1 MGSSSYCV
9 NQELSHEEQ
18 DGLKTICGT
27 NEYMAPEMILRKGY
41 GKAVDWWSMGALL
54 YEMTAGYPPFQG
66 KTPKDLNRKILN
78 ERVSL
83 PKWLSPTAHQVS
95 YLRRTSYIHFVSN
108 VLDNKTKRPLKKL
121 ADFTRE
127 YQFTFA
133 LESCVDQVES
143 QSRRCRSYGIGSSF
157 VHLVVG

>member
-1 MGSSSYCV
+1 MCSMLASHVDTNMRVAYDQTCSH
-9 NQELSHEEQ
+9 QELSHEEQ

-41 GKAVDWWSMGALL
+41 GKAVDWWSMGALM

-95 YLRRTSYIHFVSN
+95 HLTVLLWFVCS
-108 VLDNKTKRPLKKL
+108 V
-121 ADFTRE
+121 
-127 YQFTFA
+127 
-133 LESCVDQVES
+133 
-143 QSRRCRSYGIGSSF
+143 
-157 VHLVVG
+157 

>member
-1 MGSSSYCV
+1 MLAPLRSLHGCFPITETII
-9 NQELSHEEQ
+9 QELTHDEDE
-18 DGLKTICGT
+18 GLKTICGT

-41 GKAVDWWSMGALL
+41 GKAVDWWSMGALV

-95 YLRRTSYIHFVSN
+95 YVM
-108 VLDNKTKRPLKKL
+108 KL
-121 ADFTRE
+121 
-127 YQFTFA
+127 
-133 LESCVDQVES
+133 
-143 QSRRCRSYGIGSSF
+143 
-157 VHLVVG
+157 

>member
-1 MGSSSYCV
+1 MHTLQARFV
-9 NQELSHEEQ
+9 NANANVAYDRTRFHQELSHEEQ

-41 GKAVDWWSMGALL
+41 GKAVDWWSMGALM

-95 YLRRTSYIHFVSN
+95 HLSVVRF
-108 VLDNKTKRPLKKL
+108 
-121 ADFTRE
+121 
-127 YQFTFA
+127 
-133 LESCVDQVES
+133 CVQNM
-143 QSRRCRSYGIGSSF
+143 
-157 VHLVVG
+157 

>member
-1 MGSSSYCV
+1 MLVSRCTFTNATGFRSRKLL
-9 NQELSHEEQ
+9 QELSHAEDE
-18 DGLKTICGT
+18 GLKTICGT

-41 GKAVDWWSMGALL
+41 GKAVDWWSMGALV

-95 YLRRTSYIHFVSN
+95 DQRLS
-108 VLDNKTKRPLKKL
+108 VLTMGM
-121 ADFTRE
+121 
-127 YQFTFA
+127 
-133 LESCVDQVES
+133 V
-143 QSRRCRSYGIGSSF
+143 
-157 VHLVVG
+157 

>member
-1 MGSSSYCV
+1 M
-9 NQELSHEEQ
+9 
-18 DGLKTICGT
+18 KTICGT

-41 GKAVDWWSMGALL
+41 GKAVDWWSMGALM

-95 YLRRTSYIHFVSN
+95 HLNFSLRCKYFFCVPGFEVRNY
-108 VLDNKTKRPLKKL
+108 
-121 ADFTRE
+121 ADAR
-127 YQFTFA
+127 
-133 LESCVDQVES
+133 
-143 QSRRCRSYGIGSSF
+143 GSSVTMCKPSNLAF
-157 VHLVVG
+157 VDLFQTTAD

>member
-1 MGSSSYCV
+1 RDLKPENLLLGANGHICV
-9 NQELSHEEQ
+9 TDFGLAKELSHAEDE
-18 DGLKTICGT
+18 GLKTICGT

-41 GKAVDWWSMGALL
+41 GKAVDWWSMGALV

-95 YLRRTSYIHFVSN
+95 GQIIS
-108 VLDNKTKRPLKKL
+108 VL
-121 ADFTRE
+121 
-127 YQFTFA
+127 TFDM
-133 LESCVDQVES
+133 V
-143 QSRRCRSYGIGSSF
+143 
-157 VHLVVG
+157 